1 MNTISFHDKQTDM
14 RLIKILK
21 DNVAPAVVKRK
32 EGKLGAFPDDVVV
45 DYEVISQHI
54 FDIHD
59 CKSDGSIVC
68 DRNSADRAATYIN
81 GTSSAPYNLL
91 FIKYDEFINQ
101 FRKSPNEDW
110 SKDLKRADYI
120 VCVSDN
126 NDYFIIHELSVGNIK
141 SKGHDAKSQFIGTL
155 NFLMKIPEIK
165 EYIYGCTT
173 KKCIVSARGCDD
185 IKPSPRGIAAGFSRP
200 YKFIPNPCEIKIPSL
215 NKLDFTIWKG
225 NIVHIA

>member
-1 MNTISFHDKQTDM
+1 M
-14 RLIKILK
+14 RLVEILK
-21 DNVAPAVVKRK
+21 DNVAQAVVRRRK
-32 EGKLGAFPDDVVV
+32 ESLGSFPDEVTV
-45 DYEVISQHI
+45 DYELISLHE

-59 CKSDGSIVC
+59 CKPDRSILC
-68 DRNSADRAATYIN
+68 DRNSPDRAATYIN
-81 GTSSAPYNLL
+81 GTSSAPHDLL
-91 FIKYDEFINQ
+91 FIKYEEFINQ
-101 FRKSPNEDW
+101 FRKSSSVDW

-120 VCVSDN
+120 VSLSVN
-126 NDYFIIHELSVGNIK
+126 NECFIIHELSIGNIK
-141 SKGHDAKSQFIGTL
+141 SKRSDAKSQFIGTI
-155 NFLMKIPEIK
+155 NFLMKIPEAK
-165 EYIYGCTT
+165 EYIDGCTI